1 MNENNEKN
9 TDFKFDEIKEQKAEE
24 LFFDDS
30 HCEEAHVSENEAE
43 LTYDESE
50 ISQSGEEVSA
60 EENILSVEGKETD
73 GAAATGNANA
83 ESNEDFEN
91 SSLSEENG
99 FTEETEN
106 GMSEATG
113 FTEETENG
121 ESKVKGFV
129 EEIENGAS
137 ETTGFAEETE
147 NGESEEKLSDTET
160 VPEPENE
167 TPSEIFVGEEDFRI
181 SDEEFSRALKNPMF
195 PMFSRG
201 RNESVEQ
208 SVRNFCKMIA
218 AGKNS
223 VSEEDRIRMTP
234 YSGYGVVSDIALSER
249 QKKIAREAG
258 MSYREYYEI
267 IKSLPKK
274 SK

>member
-9 TDFKFDEIKEQKAEE
+9 TDFKSDEIKEQKTEE

-30 HCEEAHVSENEAE
+30 HCEEARVSENEAE
-43 LTYDESE
+43 LTHDESE

-60 EENILSVEGKETD
+60 ESENILSVEGKETD
-73 GAAATGNANA
+73 GAADIGSENA
-83 ESNEDFEN
+83 ESSEDFEN
-91 SSLSEENG
+91 SSLSEEKDFTEKTATGESEGNC
-99 FTEETEN
+99 FTEETAN

-113 FTEETENG
+113 F
-121 ESKVKGFV
+121 
-129 EEIENGAS
+129 
-137 ETTGFAEETE
+137 AEENE
-147 NGESEEKLSDTET
+147 NGESEKKFSDIET
-160 VPEPENE
+160 VPDTENE
-167 TPSEIFVGEEDFRI
+167 TPSDILGGEEDFRI

-267 IKSLPKK
+267 IKSLPQK

>member
-9 TDFKFDEIKEQKAEE
+9 TDFKSDEIKEQKTEE
-24 LFFDDS
+24 LFFDVA
-30 HCEEAHVSENEAE
+30 HGEEARVFENEAE
-43 LTYDESE
+43 LTQDEAD
-50 ISQSGEEVSA
+50 ILQSGEEVSA
-60 EENILSVEGKETD
+60 EENILSVKDKETD
-73 GAAATGNANA
+73 GAVQSENAGGK
-83 ESNEDFEN
+83 ESGETEN
-91 SSLSEENG
+91 PSLPAENG
-99 FTEETEN
+99 FAKESESSV
-106 GMSEATG
+106 SEATVLV
-113 FTEETENG
+113 EESENG
-121 ESKVKGFV
+121 V
-129 EEIENGAS
+129 S
-137 ETTGFAEETE
+137 EGKGFAEETANGVSEENISDNGTVPDSE
-147 NGESEEKLSDTET
+147 NGTASDI
-160 VPEPENE
+160 
-167 TPSEIFVGEEDFRI
+167 SVGEEDFSI
-181 SDEEFSRALKNPMF
+181 SDEDFSRALKNPMF

-267 IKSLPKK
+267 IKSLPQK

>member
-1 MNENNEKN
+1 MNENDEKN
-9 TDFKFDEIKEQKAEE
+9 TDLKSDEIKEQKKEE
-24 LFFDDS
+24 IFFDS
-30 HCEEAHVSENEAE
+30 ANCEETHVSEKEAE
-43 LTYDESE
+43 IMQGEAD
-50 ISQSGEEVSA
+50 ISKSGDEVSA
-60 EENILSVEGKETD
+60 EENIFSAEEKPDGAVQSENAGGKESGETENLSLPAENVFTEESKSSVSDATVLVEESENGVSEGKGFSEET
-73 GAAATGNANA
+73 ANGV
-83 ESNEDFEN
+83 
-91 SSLSEENG
+91 SEEN
-99 FTEETEN
+99 
-106 GMSEATG
+106 
-113 FTEETENG
+113 
-121 ESKVKGFV
+121 
-129 EEIENGAS
+129 I
-137 ETTGFAEETE
+137 
-147 NGESEEKLSDTET
+147 SDTET
-160 VPEPENE
+160 VPEYENE
-167 TPSEIFVGEEDFRI
+167 TLSDISDDEEEFRI

-267 IKSLPKK
+267 IKSLPQK

>member
-1 MNENNEKN
+1 MNKNNEKN
-9 TDFKFDEIKEQKAEE
+9 TDLKSDEIKEQKAEE

-43 LTYDESE
+43 LTHDESE

-60 EENILSVEGKETD
+60 ESENILSVEGKETD
-73 GAAATGNANA
+73 GAADIGSENA
-83 ESNEDFEN
+83 ESSEDFEN
-91 SSLSEENG
+91 SSLSEEKDFTEKTATGESEGNC
-99 FTEETEN
+99 FTEE
-106 GMSEATG
+106 S
-113 FTEETENG
+113 ENG
-121 ESKVKGFV
+121 ESESTSLE
-129 EEIENGAS
+129 EEIGNDK
-137 ETTGFAEETE
+137 
-147 NGESEEKLSDTET
+147 SEEKLSDTET
-160 VPEPENE
+160 LPEYENE
-167 TPSEIFVGEEDFRI
+167 TPSDIFGGEEDFSI
-181 SDEEFSRALKNPMF
+181 SDEDFSRALKNPMF

-267 IKSLPKK
+267 IKSLPQK

>member
-1 MNENNEKN
+1 MNENNEKS
-9 TDFKFDEIKEQKAEE
+9 TDIKSDEIKEQKAEE
-24 LFFDDS
+24 LFSDVAHD
-30 HCEEAHVSENEAE
+30 EEARVSEN
-43 LTYDESE
+43 ESE

-60 EENILSVEGKETD
+60 EENILSVEDKETD
-73 GAAATGNANA
+73 GAAADGNANA
-83 ESNEDFEN
+83 ESSEDFEN
-91 SSLSEENG
+91 SSLSEEKD
-99 FTEETEN
+99 FTEET
-106 GMSEATG
+106 ATG
-113 FTEETENG
+113 ESEGNCFTEESENG
-121 ESKVKGFV
+121 ESESTSLE
-129 EEIENGAS
+129 EEIGNDK
-137 ETTGFAEETE
+137 
-147 NGESEEKLSDTET
+147 SEEKLSDTET

-167 TPSEIFVGEEDFRI
+167 TLSDIFGGEEDFSI
-181 SDEEFSRALKNPMF
+181 SDEDFSRALKNPMF

>member
-9 TDFKFDEIKEQKAEE
+9 TDFKSDEIKEQKTEE
-24 LFFDDS
+24 LFFDVAHD
-30 HCEEAHVSENEAE
+30 EEAHVSENEAE

-50 ISQSGEEVSA
+50 ISQSGEELSA
-60 EENILSVEGKETD
+60 ESENILSVEGKETD
-73 GAAATGNANA
+73 GAADIGNANS
-83 ESNEDFEN
+83 ESNEDFKN
-91 SSLSEENG
+91 SSLSEEKD
-99 FTEETEN
+99 FTEET
-106 GMSEATG
+106 ATG
-113 FTEETENG
+113 ESEGNCFTEESENG
-121 ESKVKGFV
+121 ESEVK
-129 EEIENGAS
+129 
-137 ETTGFAEETE
+137 GFAEETA
-147 NGESEEKLSDTET
+147 NGESEEKPFDTET

-167 TPSEIFVGEEDFRI
+167 TPSEIFGGEEFRI

-234 YSGYGVVSDIALSER
+234 YSGYGVVSDISLSER

-267 IKSLPKK
+267 IKSLPQK

>member
-9 TDFKFDEIKEQKAEE
+9 TDLKSDEIKEQKTEE
-24 LFFDDS
+24 LFFDNS
-30 HCEEAHVSENEAE
+30 HCEEARVSENEAE
-43 LTYDESE
+43 LTHDESE

-60 EENILSVEGKETD
+60 ESENILSVEDKETD
-73 GAAATGNANA
+73 GAADIGNANA
-83 ESNEDFEN
+83 ESNEDFKN
-91 SSLSEENG
+91 SSLSEANY
-99 FTEETEN
+99 FTEET
-106 GMSEATG
+106 ATG
-113 FTEETENG
+113 ESEGNCFTEE
-121 ESKVKGFV
+121 S
-129 EEIENGAS
+129 ENGAS
-137 ETTGFAEETE
+137 EENGFAEESE
-147 NGESEEKLSDTET
+147 NGISEGKDFTEESENGASEEKPSDTET
-160 VPEPENE
+160 LPEYENE
-167 TPSEIFVGEEDFRI
+167 TPSEIFGGEEFRI

-267 IKSLPKK
+267 IKSLPQK

>member
-9 TDFKFDEIKEQKAEE
+9 TDLKSDEIKEQKAEE

-30 HCEEAHVSENEAE
+30 HCEEDRVSENEAE

-60 EENILSVEGKETD
+60 ESENILSVEGKETD
-73 GAAATGNANA
+73 GAADIGNANS
-83 ESNEDFEN
+83 ESNEDFKN
-91 SSLSEENG
+91 SSLSEEKD
-99 FTEETEN
+99 FTEET
-106 GMSEATG
+106 ATG
-113 FTEETENG
+113 ESEGNCFTEESENG
-121 ESKVKGFV
+121 ESESTSLE
-129 EEIENGAS
+129 EEIGNDK
-137 ETTGFAEETE
+137 
-147 NGESEEKLSDTET
+147 SEEKLSDAET
-160 VPEPENE
+160 VHEPENE
-167 TPSEIFVGEEDFRI
+167 TPSDISVGEEDFSI

-267 IKSLPKK
+267 IKSLPQK

>member
-9 TDFKFDEIKEQKAEE
+9 TDFKSDEIKEQKTEE
-24 LFFDDS
+24 LFFDVAHD
-30 HCEEAHVSENEAE
+30 EEARVSENEAE

-50 ISQSGEEVSA
+50 ISQSGEELSA
-60 EENILSVEGKETD
+60 ESENILSVEGKETD
-73 GAAATGNANA
+73 GAADIGNANS
-83 ESNEDFEN
+83 ESNEDFKN
-91 SSLSEENG
+91 SSLSEEKD
-99 FTEETEN
+99 FTEET
-106 GMSEATG
+106 ATG
-113 FTEETENG
+113 ESEGNCFTEESENG
-121 ESKVKGFV
+121 ESEVK
-129 EEIENGAS
+129 
-137 ETTGFAEETE
+137 GFAEETA
-147 NGESEEKLSDTET
+147 NGESEEKPFDTET

-167 TPSEIFVGEEDFRI
+167 TPSDISDGEEDFSI

>member
-9 TDFKFDEIKEQKAEE
+9 TDLKSDEIKEQKTEE

-30 HCEEAHVSENEAE
+30 HCEEARVSENEAE
-43 LTYDESE
+43 LTHDESE

-60 EENILSVEGKETD
+60 EEKNILSVEGKETD
-73 GAAATGNANA
+73 GAADIGSENA
-83 ESNEDFEN
+83 ESSEDFEN
-91 SSLSEENG
+91 SSLSEEKD
-99 FTEETEN
+99 FTEET
-106 GMSEATG
+106 ATG
-113 FTEETENG
+113 ESEGNCFTEESENG
-121 ESKVKGFV
+121 ESESTSLE
-129 EEIENGAS
+129 EEIGNDK
-137 ETTGFAEETE
+137 
-147 NGESEEKLSDTET
+147 SEEKLSDTET
-160 VPEPENE
+160 VPEYENE
-167 TPSEIFVGEEDFRI
+167 TLSDISDDEEDFRI

-267 IKSLPKK
+267 IKSLPQK